1 MHIKNNIFK
10 SIYRFLF
17 LVLCEAGI
25 ILQYAAIS
33 KTGNRD
39 NLIMLS
45 CYYTMISNFICF
57 LYFAYLTVIRP
68 KSEKSAVKGAMVMC
82 IALTGIAYHLLLS
95 GNMETVGIL
104 SPMLIISNQLVHTVV
119 PIMVFFD
126 YLLFTPKGSFKSFDP
141 LTWTLIP
148 IAYLIFAVVRA
159 EISPLM
165 FSGFGGTSSR
175 YPYPFMD
182 FDLLGTGKGILI
194 IIVMSVIYIAMG
206 YLLYVLDRLLGKK
219 RKS

>member
-1 MHIKNNIFK
+1 
-10 SIYRFLF
+10 
-17 LVLCEAGI
+17 
-25 ILQYAAIS
+25 
-33 KTGNRD
+33 
-39 NLIMLS
+39 
-45 CYYTMISNFICF
+45 
-57 LYFAYLTVIRP
+57 
-68 KSEKSAVKGAMVMC
+68 
-82 IALTGIAYHLLLS
+82 
-95 GNMETVGIL
+95 
-104 SPMLIISNQLVHTVV
+104 
-119 PIMVFFD
+119 MVFFD

>member
-1 MHIKNNIFK
+1 MLFVFCLPYGYSPEIGKIGGERCHGYVHCP
-10 SIYRFLF
+10 YRN
-17 LVLCEAGI
+17 C
-25 ILQYAAIS
+25 IS
-33 KTGNRD
+33 SAFVGKYGDRR
-39 NLIMLS
+39 
-45 CYYTMISNFICF
+45 NFIPH
-57 LYFAYLTVIRP
+57 AYNIQPTC
-68 KSEKSAVKGAMVMC
+68 A
-82 IALTGIAYHLLLS
+82 
-95 GNMETVGIL
+95 
-104 SPMLIISNQLVHTVV
+104 
-119 PIMVFFD
+119 
-126 YLLFTPKGSFKSFDP
+126 TPKGSFKSFDP

>member
-1 MHIKNNIFK
+1 MFIKNNMFK
-10 SIYRFLF
+10 SIYRFIF

-25 ILQYAAIS
+25 ILQYASIS
-33 KTGNRD
+33 QTGNND

-57 LYFAYLTVIRP
+57 LYFSYLAVSRP
-68 KSEKSAVKGAMVMC
+68 KSEKPAIKGAIVMC

-95 GNMETVGIL
+95 GNMEAGGSF

-119 PIMVFFD
+119 PLMVFFD
-126 YLLFTPKGSFKSFDP
+126 YLLFTPKGSFNSLDP
-141 LTWTLIP
+141 LAWTLIP
-148 IAYLIFAVVRA
+148 IAYLVFAVVRA
-159 EISPLM
+159 NVSSLM
-165 FSGFGGTSSR
+165 FSGFGGTASR

-182 FDLLGTGKGILI
+182 FDLLGKGKGVLVI
-194 IIVMSVIYIAMG
+194 IIMSVIYIVMG

-219 RKS
+219 RK

>member
-1 MHIKNNIFK
+1 MYIKNNIFK
-10 SIYRFLF
+10 SIYRYVF

-33 KTGNRD
+33 QTGNKD

-57 LYFAYLTVIRP
+57 LYFSYIAIMRP
-68 KSEKSAVKGAMVMC
+68 KSEKAVVKGAIVLC

-95 GNMETVGIL
+95 GNMEASGFL
-104 SPMLIISNQLVHTVV
+104 SPMLTISNQLVHTVV
-119 PIMVFFD
+119 PLMVFFD
-126 YLLFTPKGSFKSFDP
+126 YLLLTPKGNFKSFDP
-141 LTWTLIP
+141 LVWTLIP

-159 EISPLM
+159 ETSPLM

-182 FDLLGTGKGILI
+182 FDLLGTGKGVLI
-194 IIVMSVIYIAMG
+194 ILVLSVIYIAMG
-206 YLLYVLDRLLGKK
+206 YLLYVFDRLLGKK
-219 RKS
+219 RK

>member
-1 MHIKNNIFK
+1 
-10 SIYRFLF
+10 
-17 LVLCEAGI
+17 
-25 ILQYAAIS
+25 
-33 KTGNRD
+33 
-39 NLIMLS
+39 ML
-45 CYYTMISNFICF
+45 

-165 FSGFGGTSSR
+165 FSGFGGTKSR
-175 YPYPFMD
+175 YPYP
-182 FDLLGTGKGILI
+182 LWILI
-194 IIVMSVIYIAMG
+194 CWVRERHIDNYCNVRYIHSHGVSALCAGQTVGQEKEIITTSLLVIMIFG
-206 YLLYVLDRLLGKK
+206 KVLDK
-219 RKS
+219 